1 MVPNSLRSLFAHISV
16 VSSKGMLV
24 NRESTPKIKLLI
36 KILSPKWQESFAVN
50 SPVVTG
56 LKIGTKNFAR
66 LSTFKADEIG
76 WSGTELSI
84 LGSCT
89 LHRLYVTPCLL
100 PTDLNNFLA
109 SFALQLK

>member
-56 LKIGTKNFAR
+56 LKIGTKNFGVAR
-66 LSTFKADEIG
+66 NCPY
-76 WSGTELSI
+76 
-84 LGSCT
+84 LG
-89 LHRLYVTPCLL
+89 HVPYV
-100 PTDLNNFLA
+100 DYM
-109 SFALQLK
+109 